1 MSEKVSSSRKS
12 AVILSPFEPWS
23 TFIDD
28 ENILCRS
35 GGLLDGLISSDKSL
49 VSHLRSL
56 VCQGTSRIFYSS
68 SALPLLISHLR
79 PVCNRMIWAAVVV
92 GKGGD
97 YEVTQ
102 GKTVGLFVGL
112 LVVHGILVRLS
123 LI

>member
-1 MSEKVSSSRKS
+1 
-12 AVILSPFEPWS
+12 
-23 TFIDD
+23 
-28 ENILCRS
+28 
-35 GGLLDGLISSDKSL
+35 
-49 VSHLRSL
+49 
-56 VCQGTSRIFYSS
+56 
-68 SALPLLISHLR
+68 
-79 PVCNRMIWAAVVV
+79 MIWAAVVV